1 MERLKNKKIIS
12 IIIVAILIFIL
23 SIILYGKNED
33 KVFVDNY
40 MDDIFVDTNEEVVFS
55 NTDNIENILIKND
68 EKVDVPMIFVEIKGE
83 VLKPDVYELQEGS
96 IVKDLIEEAGGL
108 TEEADISNINRAKK
122 LQNHELIV
130 IHNINDKDTAP
141 VLNEI
146 VIESNGLININL
158 ADINELQKITGIGQ
172 VKAESIIEYR
182 EKNGEFK
189 SIDEVKNVDGIGEKT
204 FEKIKEKITL

>member
-12 IIIVAILIFIL
+12 IIIVAILIFIS

-55 NTDNIENILIKND
+55 NTDTVENILTNKD
-68 EKVDVPMIFVEIKGE
+68 EKIDIPMIFVEIKGE

-122 LQNHELIV
+122 LQNHDLIV

-182 EKNGEFK
+182 EKNGGFK

>member
-12 IIIVAILIFIL
+12 IIIVAILIFIS

-55 NTDNIENILIKND
+55 NTDTVENILTNKD
-68 EKVDVPMIFVEIKGE
+68 EKIDIPIIFVEIKGE

-182 EKNGEFK
+182 EKNGGFK

>member
-12 IIIVAILIFIL
+12 IIIVAILIFIS

-55 NTDNIENILIKND
+55 NTDTVENILTNKD
-68 EKVDVPMIFVEIKGE
+68 EKIDIPMIFVEIKGE

-182 EKNGEFK
+182 EKNGGFK

-204 FEKIKEKITL
+204 FEKIKEKITI

>member
-12 IIIVAILIFIL
+12 IIIVAILIFIS

-55 NTDNIENILIKND
+55 NTDTVENILTNKD
-68 EKVDVPMIFVEIKGE
+68 EKIDIPMIFVEIKGE

-158 ADINELQKITGIGQ
+158 ADINDLQKITGIGQ

-182 EKNGEFK
+182 EKNGGFK

>member
-182 EKNGEFK
+182 EKNGGFK

>member
-1 MERLKNKKIIS
+1 MGRLKNKKIIS

>member
-12 IIIVAILIFIL
+12 IIIVAILIFIS

-55 NTDNIENILIKND
+55 NTDTVENILTNKD
-68 EKVDVPMIFVEIKGE
+68 EKIDIPMIFVEIKGE

-182 EKNGEFK
+182 EKNGGFK

>member
-12 IIIVAILIFIL
+12 IIIVAIIIL
-23 SIILYGKNED
+23 TSSIILYGKNED

-55 NTDNIENILIKND
+55 NTDTVENILTNKD
-68 EKVDVPMIFVEIKGE
+68 EKIDIPMIFVEIKGE

-158 ADINELQKITGIGQ
+158 ADINDLQKITGIGQ

-182 EKNGEFK
+182 EKNGGFK

>member
-1 MERLKNKKIIS
+1 MERLKNKKVIS
-12 IIIVAILIFIL
+12 IVIVAIIILIL

-40 MDDIFVDTNEEVVFS
+40 MDDIFVDTNEEVIFS
-55 NTDNIENILIKND
+55 NTDTVENILINKD
-68 EKVDVPMIFVEIKGE
+68 EKIDIPMIFVEIKGE

-141 VLNEI
+141 VVNEI

-182 EKNGEFK
+182 EKNGGFK